1 MAKKRPAG
9 KRSTNNRAVV
19 KGASA
24 RRTATKRTGPTHSGS
39 ARKGSARSGSA
50 RSAANRSAA
59 KKRRGPR
66 SASERVA
73 GLLIILPWLMKR
85 KRVRLSDVAKQ
96 FRMNEEDLVADLQM
110 AAVCGVPPYTPDAL
124 VDVFIDDGWVI
135 AEIPKLFSR
144 PLRLT
149 SAEMYAIIAMV
160 DAAQRLPGAASRTA
174 LASAVT
180 KLKRLAPDP
189 DDAPVMIDLPKDPLL
204 EELQNA
210 QKESLE
216 LRIAHFNPSRSET
229 SMRTIRVAKIF
240 SERGH
245 WYVLA
250 DDEKS
255 GAMRNFRVDRIQ
267 SIVRTGKVF
276 DQADVARR
284 AESETDRDWFGSELE
299 LVSLRVRGDA
309 AWIAEAY
316 PTVSRTKNRDG
327 SIDVSL
333 RVTSEHWLA
342 RLLLRGGR
350 NVEVLEP
357 SKYKGLQAATAATVR
372 AKYPK

>member
-1 MAKKRPAG
+1 MAKKRPAAKRTS
-9 KRSTNNRAVV
+9 KRSA
-19 KGASA
+19 KSGASA
-24 RRTATKRTGPTHSGS
+24 KRPATKRSST
-39 ARKGSARSGSA
+39 ARP
-50 RSAANRSAA
+50 AA
-59 KKRRGPR
+59 KRPTARKRRGPR

-160 DAAQRLPGAASRTA
+160 EAAQRLPGAASRTA

-204 EELQNA
+204 EELQHA

-216 LRIAHFNPSRSET
+216 LRIAHFNPSRSEA

-284 AESETDRDWFGSELE
+284 AEGETDREWFGSELE
-299 LVSLRVRGDA
+299 LVTLRVRDDA

-316 PTVSRTKNRDG
+316 PTVKRSKNRDG

-333 RVTSEHWLA
+333 RITSEHWLS

-357 SKYKGLQAATAATVR
+357 SKYKGLQAATAAAVR
-372 AKYPK
+372 AKYPR

>member
-1 MAKKRPAG
+1 MAKKRAAAKTAPQRAG
-9 KRSTNNRAVV
+9 AKRAATKRVA
-19 KGASA
+19 G
-24 RRTATKRTGPTHSGS
+24 RTATKRTTSTRTTSTRASG
-39 ARKGSARSGSA
+39 K
-50 RSAANRSAA
+50 SAA
-59 KKRRGPR
+59 KRKAGAPRRRGPR
-66 SASERVA
+66 SASDRVA

-85 KRVRLSDVAKQ
+85 KRVRLSTVAQQ
-96 FRMNEEDLVADLQM
+96 FRMSEEDLVADLQM

-124 VDVFIDDGWVI
+124 VDVFIDDGWVV

-160 DAAQRLPGAASRTA
+160 EAAQRLPGATSRSALTA
-174 LASAVT
+174 AVT

-189 DDAPVMIDLPKDPLL
+189 DETAVMIDLPKDPLL
-204 EELQNA
+204 EELQHA
-210 QKESLE
+210 QRESLE
-216 LRIAHFNPSRSET
+216 LRIAYFNPSRSET
-229 SMRTIRVAKIF
+229 SNRTIRVGKIF

-267 SIVRTGKVF
+267 SIDRTGKVY

-284 AESETDRDWFGSELE
+284 AESEADRDWFGDSLE
-299 LVSLRVRGDA
+299 TVTLRVRDDA
-309 AWIAEAY
+309 SWIAEAY

-327 SIDVSL
+327 SIDVTL
-333 RVTSEHWLA
+333 RITTEHWLS

-350 NVEVLEP
+350 NATVVSP
-357 SKYKGLQAATAATVR
+357 AKYQGLTAATAAAVR
-372 AKYPK
+372 AKYR

>member
-1 MAKKRPAG
+1 MAKKRAAG
-9 KRSTNNRAVV
+9 KRTAAKRAVS
-19 KGASA
+19 K
-24 RRTATKRTGPTHSGS
+24 RTAPKRAVSKRSTAKRAAP
-39 ARKGSARSGSA
+39 KRSGA
-50 RSAANRSAA
+50 KRSAAP
-59 KKRRGPR
+59 KRRGPR
-66 SASERVA
+66 SASDRVA

-160 DAAQRLPGAASRTA
+160 EAAQRLPGAASRTA

-204 EELQNA
+204 EELQHA

-216 LRIAHFNPSRSET
+216 LRIAHFNPSRSDT
-229 SMRTIRVAKIF
+229 TMRTIRVAKIF

-284 AESETDRDWFGSELE
+284 AESDSDREWFGSELE
-299 LVSLRVRGDA
+299 LVTLRVRDDA

-316 PTVSRTKNRDG
+316 PTVRRTKNRDG
-327 SIDVSL
+327 SIDVAL
-333 RVTSEHWLA
+333 RITSEHWLA

-357 SKYKGLQAATAATVR
+357 SKYKGLQAATAAAVR

>member
-1 MAKKRPAG
+1 MAKKRAKSAP
-9 KRSTNNRAVV
+9 RRA
-19 KGASA
+19 
-24 RRTATKRTGPTHSGS
+24 ATKRSAGKKSAKRKSVAKSGKRNTGAP
-39 ARKGSARSGSA
+39 R
-50 RSAANRSAA
+50 
-59 KKRRGPR
+59 RRGPR
-66 SASERVA
+66 SASDRVA
-73 GLLIILPWLMKR
+73 GLLVILPWLMKR
-85 KRVRLSDVAKQ
+85 KRVRLSTVAQQ
-96 FRMNEEDLVADLQM
+96 FRMSEEELVADLQM

-124 VDVFIDDGWVI
+124 VDVFIDDGWVV

-160 DAAQRLPGAASRTA
+160 EAAQRLPGAASRSALTTA
-174 LASAVT
+174 VA

-189 DDAPVMIDLPKDPLL
+189 DETAVMIDLPKDPLL
-204 EELQNA
+204 EELQHA
-210 QKESLE
+210 QRESLE
-216 LRIAHFNPSRSET
+216 LRIAYFNPSRSET
-229 SMRTIRVAKIF
+229 SNRTIRVGKIF
-240 SERGH
+240 SEHGH

-267 SIVRTGKVF
+267 SIDRTGKVY

-284 AESETDRDWFGSELE
+284 AESEADRDWFDDRLE
-299 LVSLRVRGDA
+299 TVTLRVRDDA

-327 SIDVSL
+327 SIDVAL
-333 RVTSEHWLA
+333 RITSEHWLS

-350 NVEVLEP
+350 NVTVVSP
-357 SKYKGLQAATAATVR
+357 AKYRELTATTAAAVR
-372 AKYPK
+372 AKYE

>member
-1 MAKKRPAG
+1 MAKRRKSVARRSVKKKATRKAATRKSNPKRAAG
-9 KRSTNNRAVV
+9 KRVV
-19 KGASA
+19 RKA
-24 RRTATKRTGPTHSGS
+24 ATKRRTQTS
-39 ARKGSARSGSA
+39 
-50 RSAANRSAA
+50 
-59 KKRRGPR
+59 RRGPR
-66 SASERVA
+66 SASDRVA

-85 KRVRLSDVAKQ
+85 NRVRLSEVAKQ
-96 FRMNEEDLVADLQM
+96 FRMSENDLVADLQM

-124 VDVFIDDGWVI
+124 VDVFIDDGWVV

-160 DAAQRLPGAASRTA
+160 EAAQHLPGSPSRSVLKNA
-174 LASAVT
+174 VAKLA
-180 KLKRLAPDP
+180 RLMPETT
-189 DDAPVMIDLPKDPLL
+189 DAPVMIDLPKDPLL
-204 EELQNA
+204 QELQTA
-210 QKESLE
+210 QRDSLE
-216 LRIAHFNPSRSET
+216 LRIEYFNPARSET
-229 SMRTIRVAKIF
+229 SQRTIRVGRIF
-240 SERGH
+240 SEHGH

-267 SIVRTGKVF
+267 SIVRTGKVY

-284 AESETDRDWFGSELE
+284 AENELERDWFGTDLE
-299 LVSLRVRGDA
+299 VVTLRVRDDA

-316 PTVSRTKNRDG
+316 PTVSRRRNRDG

-333 RVTSEHWLA
+333 RITSEHWLS

-350 NVEVLEP
+350 NVEVVAPAAYRDLAVTTAKAVRK
-357 SKYKGLQAATAATVR
+357 KYA
-372 AKYPK
+372 

>member
-1 MAKKRPAG
+1 MAKKRAKPAP
-9 KRSTNNRAVV
+9 
-19 KGASA
+19 
-24 RRTATKRTGPTHSGS
+24 RRTATKRAAGAKTTK
-39 ARKGSARSGSA
+39 RK
-50 RSAANRSAA
+50 SAA
-59 KKRRGPR
+59 KSAKRKAGAPRRRGPR
-66 SASERVA
+66 SASDRVA
-73 GLLIILPWLMKR
+73 GLLVILPWLMKR
-85 KRVRLSDVAKQ
+85 KRVRLSTVAQQ
-96 FRMNEEDLVADLQM
+96 FRMSEEELVADLQM

-124 VDVFIDDGWVI
+124 VDVFIDDGWVV

-160 DAAQRLPGAASRTA
+160 EAAQRLPGAASRSALTTA
-174 LASAVT
+174 VA

-189 DDAPVMIDLPKDPLL
+189 DETAVMIDLPKDPLL
-204 EELQNA
+204 EELQHA
-210 QKESLE
+210 QRESLE
-216 LRIAHFNPSRSET
+216 LRIAYFNPARSET
-229 SMRTIRVAKIF
+229 SNRTIRVGKIF

-267 SIVRTGKVF
+267 SIDRTGKVY

-284 AESETDRDWFGSELE
+284 AESEADRDWFDDRLE
-299 LVSLRVRGDA
+299 TVTLRVRDDA

-327 SIDVSL
+327 SIDVAL
-333 RVTSEHWLA
+333 RITSEHWLS

-350 NVEVLEP
+350 NVTVVSP
-357 SKYKGLQAATAATVR
+357 AKYRELTATTAAAVR
-372 AKYPK
+372 AKYD

>member
-1 MAKKRPAG
+1 
-9 KRSTNNRAVV
+9 V
-19 KGASA
+19 
-24 RRTATKRTGPTHSGS
+24 
-39 ARKGSARSGSA
+39 
-50 RSAANRSAA
+50 
-59 KKRRGPR
+59 
-66 SASERVA
+66 
-73 GLLIILPWLMKR
+73 
-85 KRVRLSDVAKQ
+85 
-96 FRMNEEDLVADLQM
+96 
-110 AAVCGVPPYTPDAL
+110 TPDAL

-160 DAAQRLPGAASRTA
+160 EAAQRLPGAASRTA

-204 EELQNA
+204 EELQHA

-216 LRIAHFNPSRSET
+216 LRIAHFNPSRSEA

-284 AESETDRDWFGSELE
+284 AEGETDREWFGSELE
-299 LVSLRVRGDA
+299 LVTLRVRDDA

-316 PTVSRTKNRDG
+316 PTVKRSKNRDG

-333 RVTSEHWLA
+333 RITSEHWLS

-357 SKYKGLQAATAATVR
+357 SKYKGLQAATAAAVR
-372 AKYPK
+372 AKYPR

>member
-1 MAKKRPAG
+1 MAKKRPAAKRTS
-9 KRSTNNRAVV
+9 KRSA
-19 KGASA
+19 KSGASA
-24 RRTATKRTGPTHSGS
+24 KRPATKRSGTARPAPKRPT
-39 ARKGSARSGSA
+39 
-50 RSAANRSAA
+50 A

-160 DAAQRLPGAASRTA
+160 EAAQRLPGAASRTA

-204 EELQNA
+204 EELQHA

-216 LRIAHFNPSRSET
+216 LRIAHFNPSRSEA

-284 AESETDRDWFGSELE
+284 AEGETDREWFGSELE
-299 LVSLRVRGDA
+299 LVTLRVRDDA

-316 PTVSRTKNRDG
+316 PTVKRSKNRDG

-333 RVTSEHWLA
+333 RITSEHWLS

-357 SKYKGLQAATAATVR
+357 SKYKGLQAATAAAVR
-372 AKYPK
+372 AKYPR

>member
-1 MAKKRPAG
+1 MAKKRPAA
-9 KRSTNNRAVV
+9 KRTSKRPA
-19 KGASA
+19 KSGASA
-24 RRTATKRTGPTHSGS
+24 KRSATRRSATKRSGTARPAAKRPT
-39 ARKGSARSGSA
+39 
-50 RSAANRSAA
+50 A

-160 DAAQRLPGAASRTA
+160 EAAQRLPGAASRTA

-204 EELQNA
+204 EELQHA

-216 LRIAHFNPSRSET
+216 LRIAHFNPSRSEA

-284 AESETDRDWFGSELE
+284 AEGETDREWFGSELE
-299 LVSLRVRGDA
+299 LVTLRVRDDA

-316 PTVSRTKNRDG
+316 PTVKRSKNRDG

-333 RVTSEHWLA
+333 RITSEHWLS

-357 SKYKGLQAATAATVR
+357 SKYKGLQAATAAAVR
-372 AKYPK
+372 AKYPR